1 VTTDAGAA
9 TVEGLAPTLR
19 DRVCLVTGAT
29 SGIGRV
35 AAKTLAR
42 MGATVLLAGRD
53 RGRGEAVVAE
63 IRRRGGTAEF
73 LQADFSSLRAVR
85 ELAAAVRARS
95 ARLDVLLNNA
105 GGVNA
110 RRQLTPDGIEQT
122 LAVNHLATFL
132 LTEELR
138 DLLVAS
144 SPARIVTVSSEAHRM
159 LKTLDFHNL
168 QGEQSYK
175 GLRAYAI
182 SKLANILFTYELDRR
197 LHGTGVTANCLHPG
211 TVRTGIWGAARGVLR
226 PLIWLAQP
234 FMISA
239 ERGAQPLIKLA
250 SDPALA
256 AVSGRYFLKEKE
268 TRSSPLSYDTEVAR
282 RLWDT
287 SVALIAAAH

>member
-1 VTTDAGAA
+1 M
-9 TVEGLAPTLR
+9 EGLPPALR
-19 DRVCLVTGAT
+19 DRICLVTGAT

-35 AAKTLAR
+35 AATALAG

-53 RGRGEAVVAE
+53 RGRGSAALEE
-63 IRRRGGTAEF
+63 IRRRGGSAEF
-73 LQADFSSLRAVR
+73 LQADFSSLHAVR
-85 ELAAAVRARS
+85 ELAAEVRSRYP
-95 ARLDVLLNNA
+95 RLDVLLNNA

-110 RRQLTPDGIEQT
+110 ERRLTPDGIEQT
-122 LAVNHLATFL
+122 FAVNHLATFL

-144 SPARIVTVSSEAHRM
+144 APARIVTVSSEAHRM
-159 LKTLDFHNL
+159 LKALDFDNL

-175 GLRAYAI
+175 GFRAYAI

-226 PLIWLAQP
+226 LLVLLVQP

-250 SDPALA
+250 SDPACA
-256 AVSGRYFLKEKE
+256 AVSGRYFLKGKE
-268 TRSSPLSYDTEVAR
+268 ARSSPLSYDTEVAA
-282 RLWDT
+282 RLWET
-287 SVALIAAAH
+287 SATLIAAAH